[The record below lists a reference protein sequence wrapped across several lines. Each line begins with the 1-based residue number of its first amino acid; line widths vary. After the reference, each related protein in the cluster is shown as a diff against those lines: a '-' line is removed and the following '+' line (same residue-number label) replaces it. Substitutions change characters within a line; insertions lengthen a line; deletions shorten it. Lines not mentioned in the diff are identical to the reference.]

1 MKQPSTNAIS
11 APQLKIIE
19 INKERNTQRKKKKK
33 NMRNGEQENMNGTAW
48 PKITD
53 LDAGREKNPGG

>member
-33 NMRNGEQENMNGTAW
+33 NMRNGEQENMNGTA
-48 PKITD
+48 
-53 LDAGREKNPGG
+53 